1 MLIESRIN
9 SNYFMSKKGHLNE
22 QFRKQVSC
30 DILVHIFNMDQFFEG
45 FRSIYISALPVM
57 DH

>member
-22 QFRKQVSC
+22 PFRKQVLC
-30 DILVHIFNMDQFFEG
+30 DILVHIFNMETLFEG
-45 FRSIYISALPVM
+45 FRSICISALPVM